1 MCKVISAMTGCCV
14 PGCNNS
20 TRKGFRCFSFPADK
34 ERRRKWEIQVKR
46 DKWTPARSSRLCE
59 AHFTAD
65 QFEPARADGWKKL
78 KGTAVPTMFQCRDVP
93 SKRRE
98 LKKNRVLSVS
108 RLMVSSPD
116 SRSENRKE
124 KMNVVVETPVYEL
137 DFSNEESENKMSASA
152 ADATDKVY
160 VDEGD
165 QLHEEADTREVSRHQ
180 QAPDMTAQA
189 FWEVFSTSVILIRV
203 A

>member
-1 MCKVISAMTGCCV
+1 
-14 PGCNNS
+14 
-20 TRKGFRCFSFPADK
+20 
-34 ERRRKWEIQVKR
+34 
-46 DKWTPARSSRLCE
+46 
-59 AHFTAD
+59 
-65 QFEPARADGWKKL
+65 
-78 KGTAVPTMFQCRDVP
+78 
-93 SKRRE
+93 
-98 LKKNRVLSVS
+98 
-108 RLMVSSPD
+108 MVSSPD